1 MRTRPHRGAGRAVAT
16 TLTAVTT
23 VLALAGCGGGSDEA
37 SDSGTPEQT
46 TSSATP
52 SESSGTTAEAGTE
65 AGGEVPELCTLVTA
79 EDFQTVLGEPT
90 VGDPE
95 STPATGAMRGMC
107 TWTGEVGFPALLVS
121 AYDAADRETTVEMVD
136 ATPVEGLG
144 TEAHWADSTGLL
156 IAVEDADWYLQVYV
170 AGADDDQAASEDFA
184 RIVLANLET

>member
-16 TLTAVTT
+16 TLTAVL
-23 VLALAGCGGGSDEA
+23 VLAGCGGGSDEA

-46 TSSATP
+46 TSSAAA
-52 SESSGTTAEAGTE
+52 SESTSDAGTE
-65 AGGEVPELCTLVTA
+65 AGGEVPELCSLVTA
-79 EDFQTVLGEPT
+79 EDFRTVLGEPT

-121 AYDAADRETTVEMVD
+121 AYDAADRETTLEMVD

-144 TEAHWADSTGLL
+144 AEAHWADSTGLL
-156 IAVEDADWYLQVYV
+156 IAVEGADWYLQVYV